1 MIEKSLLND
10 LKIKKITDKVDNKE
24 ANIYNIFGHTIVKNV
39 IIEDSYAMID
49 TGACL
54 SKDGYYERLTA
65 LHYPSFKMISI
76 V

>member
-1 MIEKSLLND
+1 MTWKYFEKENINQ
-10 LKIKKITDKVDNKE
+10 KRKKE

-39 IIEDSYAMID
+39 IIEDNYAMID

-54 SKDGYYERLTA
+54 SKNGYYGRLTA